1 MFHARETVG
10 KRDTW
15 NVADCDA
22 YWHLLRDRSRH
33 PLPRRVCLFVYLS
46 GIITRR
52 WKRKGAK
59 QNTRRWTSHFGRIGI
74 FLTLYYTSSVN
85 VNGNGWHRRDGGGPR
100 SESVAG
106 GAAASP
112 TSAAKKDVASNEE
125 KRETACQVYC
135 TLYTR
140 RWRIKNMIAHT
151 CSSSPSQSFPSSHPL
166 AAIRQKSLEGWSD
179 DETFLFWLAW
189 PLDVVWEH
197 AWWPRRSWEKGSSTL

>member
-1 MFHARETVG
+1 MDESFWKNWDIFNTILHILGERKRKWMTPTRRRWSQVG
-10 KRDTW
+10 K
-15 NVADCDA
+15 
-22 YWHLLRDRSRH
+22 
-33 PLPRRVCLFVYLS
+33 
-46 GIITRR
+46 G
-52 WKRKGAK
+52 
-59 QNTRRWTSHFGRIGI
+59 
-74 FLTLYYTSSVN
+74 
-85 VNGNGWHRRDGGGPR
+85 
-100 SESVAG
+100 AG

>member
-1 MFHARETVG
+1 MVELGRHTATAMRRISILFPMQQLLNRGFHCLSSFFLFIFNSCILFSLNPISVFHARETVG

-100 SESVAG
+100 SERAR
-106 GAAASP
+106 AAQLLLQHQLPKRTSP
-112 TSAAKKDVASNEE
+112 LM
-125 KRETACQVYC
+125 KRKGKPLVRSIAHC
-135 TLYTR
+135 TL
-140 RWRIKNMIAHT
+140 
-151 CSSSPSQSFPSSHPL
+151 
-166 AAIRQKSLEGWSD
+166 EG
-179 DETFLFWLAW
+179 DE
-189 PLDVVWEH
+189 
-197 AWWPRRSWEKGSSTL
+197 